1 MDITE
6 DTVMGVAGRLS
17 GGAWPGGT
25 DSVILQNWLLNF
37 GAASGELQLAVADF
51 AKWLGNARPPWS
63 AYRVL
68 TSRRRIALDKHPGVR
83 LVGVVAPHG
92 KVRPE
97 GDGSG
102 GQVRLWN
109 GSVGRSWCA
118 CHYQPTNARFTR
130 FGPRPSLRCLSSQPA
145 NIQ

>member
-68 TSRRRIALDKHPGVR
+68 TSSRRIALDKHPGVR

-109 GSVGRSWCA
+109 GSVGWMSRSGHQRGVPWYA
-118 CHYQPTNARFTR
+118 PPMV
-130 FGPRPSLRCLSSQPA
+130 GGSLRLDTYPNPA
-145 NIQ
+145 